1 MKHTALALTAA
12 FLVAELIAAP
22 VAAASGKDVVVLSNG
37 IVSVSFNVSDGTFSI
52 RDADGRV
59 RLADAGV
66 GATSVKRGAAFTA
79 TTDEVN
85 DVFGHGARVTFT
97 VRDDTAGKTFDLA
110 FTDATGKNRRAR
122 LVTGNTALS
131 LQVDPV
137 GFMVIFK

>member
-1 MKHTALALTAA
+1 MKLAALALTAA
-12 FLVAELIAAP
+12 FLAAELVAAP
-22 VAAASGKDVVVLSNG
+22 VATASGKDVVVLSNG

-66 GATSVKRGAAFTA
+66 GATSVKRGAAFAA

-97 VRDDTAGKTFDLA
+97 VRDDTAGTTFDLA
-110 FTDATGKNRRAR
+110 FTDATGKKRKAR
-122 LVTGNTALS
+122 LVASDTALS
-131 LQVDPV
+131 LQVLPG
-137 GFMVIFK
+137 GFMLVFK